1 MPAVAENNKGKVETK
16 SKFSSLTMTI
26 VYTIEN

>member
-1 MPAVAENNKGKVETK
+1 VPAVAENNKGKVESK
-16 SKFSSLTMTI
+16 SKFSSLTTI